1 MKLLIVEENS
11 ALRRLLFALL
21 ESSGAELCECT
32 EGTQALSLCALE
44 QPDWVVL
51 DLNLARVDGL
61 KLVPQLRRACP
72 QVSVLLMVDEDDD
85 WLRAQA
91 TQFGASL
98 LLTKERLLEL
108 PSLLTNGTMTPTNLP
123 VAEKGQTP

>member
-1 MKLLIVEENS
+1 MAV
-11 ALRRLLFALL
+11 FD
-21 ESSGAELCECT
+21 
-32 EGTQALSLCALE
+32 

-91 TQFGASL
+91 PQFGASL

-108 PSLLTNGTMTPTNLP
+108 PSLLANGTMTPTNLP